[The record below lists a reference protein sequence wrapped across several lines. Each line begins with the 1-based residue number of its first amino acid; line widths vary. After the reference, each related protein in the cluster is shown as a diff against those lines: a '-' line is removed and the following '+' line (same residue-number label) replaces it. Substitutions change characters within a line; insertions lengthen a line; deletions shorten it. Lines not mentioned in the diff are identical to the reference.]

1 MKRSCSA
8 CGHTMGVLMDE
19 GKQVP
24 DYWYKLIGYIKSNN
38 MGPDF
43 EILACTKCG
52 TLFIDIGK

>member
-1 MKRSCSA
+1 
-8 CGHTMGVLMDE
+8 MGVLMDE